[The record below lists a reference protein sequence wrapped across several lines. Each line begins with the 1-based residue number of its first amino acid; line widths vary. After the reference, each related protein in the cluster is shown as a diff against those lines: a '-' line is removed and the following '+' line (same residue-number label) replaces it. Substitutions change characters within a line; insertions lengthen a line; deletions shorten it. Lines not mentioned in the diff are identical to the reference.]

1 MDINVAQVLVGAS
14 VSLLVGAVSAWV
26 AGTLGVRQGVQR
38 AQRERAFDRRLTW
51 FEDAIRVTFRFKTTV
66 DLMVIALRETD
77 ANKSLQIMES
87 VVKNSEEVTQNL
99 AGTINKSLVYSSR
112 EVYLVLKKMFAQVMN
127 LTVETSQLMQKKAGD
142 DNVAAAYE
150 SQSKLLE
157 DSFYLLATTVR
168 DLLKMDKIR
177 REDFDEDFGAPKHR

>member
-1 MDINVAQVLVGAS
+1 MNIDLVQVATNLIIGA
-14 VSLLVGAVSAWV
+14 LSAWV
-26 AGTLGVRQGVQR
+26 AGSFGVRHGLIR
-38 AQRERAFDRRLTW
+38 AQRERAFERRLTW
-51 FEDAIRVTFRFKTTV
+51 YDDAIRVILRFRTLV
-66 DLMVIALRETD
+66 DSMVIALRETD

-99 AGTINKSLVYSSR
+99 ADTINKSLVYSSR

-127 LTVETSQLMQKKAGD
+127 LTAETSQLMQKKAGD
-142 DNVAAAYE
+142 DNVDAAYE

-157 DSFYLLATTVR
+157 DSLYLLATSVR